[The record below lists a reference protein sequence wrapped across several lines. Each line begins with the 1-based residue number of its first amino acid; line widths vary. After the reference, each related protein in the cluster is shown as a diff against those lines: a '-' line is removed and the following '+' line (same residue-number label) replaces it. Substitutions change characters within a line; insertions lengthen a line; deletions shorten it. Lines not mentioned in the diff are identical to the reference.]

1 MKQFEK
7 LLDEAL
13 IEDDSP
19 QSLKSDSPSI
29 ADILM
34 RSITPSENMVDD
46 SEEQSIGHVRETDEV
61 DMLLKQASKDMLDDY
76 DPVRYDSKLLY
87 LYL

>member
-1 MKQFEK
+1 
-7 LLDEAL
+7 
-13 IEDDSP
+13 
-19 QSLKSDSPSI
+19 
-29 ADILM
+29 
-34 RSITPSENMVDD
+34 MVDD